1 MPRLPLAELL
11 KLTKFLKTPIHL
23 PKMGFS
29 RPFPEWGKL
38 KNRVL
43 YGQGP
48 KIAFEGTNPVKNPEQ
63 LKNANEF
70 SKLNEYIEK
79 GKKKAVE
86 FAHEVAVETAK
97 DYLKEAI
104 VALIALTTYLATC
117 ESDSEAQLKL
127 LEKEREELIK
137 EVKSKEAEKEDLEAA
152 LKEIEKQYVT
162 WMDWWNDSTGK
173 KKTEIKTEIAKLS
186 SQLSRVEGN
195 LKNKSDAI
203 KELKDFMEELQK
215 SRDVALML
223 D

>member
-1 MPRLPLAELL
+1 
-11 KLTKFLKTPIHL
+11 
-23 PKMGFS
+23 
-29 RPFPEWGKL
+29 
-38 KNRVL
+38 
-43 YGQGP
+43 
-48 KIAFEGTNPVKNPEQ
+48 
-63 LKNANEF
+63 
-70 SKLNEYIEK
+70 
-79 GKKKAVE
+79 
-86 FAHEVAVETAK
+86 
-97 DYLKEAI
+97 
-104 VALIALTTYLATC
+104 
-117 ESDSEAQLKL
+117 L

-215 SRDVALML
+215 SRDVALLL